1 MFIKSTGTKMRLII
15 ICLLSFLTI
24 PTVLADTKQIDLK
37 AFATDYY
44 NAMVATQAP
53 NATSK
58 ELEDYLAFL
67 TDDIGHTHLP
77 YVTDDARQ
85 PDGKEAMRKG
95 MTFYLGA
102 HTEYNSKLLNVFAF
116 NNSAV
121 AIRYTS
127 NAKGIHPQNKQP
139 LAYSN
144 VMMEVL
150 EIEDGKVAVIR
161 KYHE

>member
-1 MFIKSTGTKMRLII
+1 
-15 ICLLSFLTI
+15 
-24 PTVLADTKQIDLK
+24 
-37 AFATDYY
+37 
-44 NAMVATQAP
+44 MVATQAP

-58 ELEDYLAFL
+58 ELENYLAFL

-127 NAKGIHPQNKQP
+127 NAKGIHSQNKQP